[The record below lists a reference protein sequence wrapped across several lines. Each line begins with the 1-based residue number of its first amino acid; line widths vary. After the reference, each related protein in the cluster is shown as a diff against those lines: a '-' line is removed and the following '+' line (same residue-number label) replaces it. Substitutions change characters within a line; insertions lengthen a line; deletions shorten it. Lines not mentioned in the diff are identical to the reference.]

1 MMTTAANKK
10 INARAGLIVLIFV
23 AFIALGMPDGLIG
36 VAWPTI
42 RSGFKLPVDAMGSWL
57 FASMIGYMVA
67 SFFNGKVISR
77 IGVGGTLAAS
87 CALTGAALIGYTLV
101 PAWWMLVGTG
111 VFAGLGAGAID
122 AGLNTYVASNFKENI
137 MQWLHA
143 FYGVGVTLGPI
154 IMTNALNLF
163 DNWRLGYQLVGAVQL
178 ALGLAFLFSLK
189 KWQNHSS
196 EDKDA
201 PKILTEY
208 KTPMRETLKRPITYV
223 SVLLFFVYVGAEM
236 SLGTWV
242 YTLLTEGRHI
252 SVAIAGYLA
261 GSYYITFTIG
271 RMTAGL
277 LASKFKLKTL
287 LSACM
292 IAAFTG
298 AVMLMVNIS
307 NTVSIIGVAII
318 GFAIA
323 PIFPGLQSDTSDRV
337 SAEHGAN
344 TIGIQMSLGAGLGG
358 SVISALV
365 GVFAAMNRENIA
377 IIMVILYALLF
388 GLYWLSLW
396 MRKSAEKPEAETEPE
411 TAA

>member
-1 MMTTAANKK
+1 M
-10 INARAGLIVLIFV
+10 IFV

-42 RSGFKLPVDAMGSWL
+42 RSNFKLPVDAMGSWL
-57 FASMIGYMVA
+57 FASMVGYMIA

-87 CALTGAALIGYTLV
+87 CALTGAALITYTLV
-101 PAWWMLVGTG
+101 PYWWMLVATG
-111 VFAGLGAGAID
+111 LFAGLGAGAID

-143 FYGVGVTLGPI
+143 FYGVGVTMGPI
-154 IMTNALNLF
+154 IMTNALNVF
-163 DNWRLGYQLVGAVQL
+163 DNWRLGYIIVGALQL
-178 ALGLAFLFSLK
+178 ALGTAFLFTLN

-196 EDKDA
+196 EDANA

-208 KTPMRETLKRPITYV
+208 KTSMRETLKRPITYI

-277 LASKFKLKTL
+277 LASKFKLKNL
-287 LSACM
+287 LRACI
-292 IAAFTG
+292 IAAFIG
-298 AVMLMVNIS
+298 AVMLMINVS
-307 NTVSIIGVAII
+307 NVVSIIGVAII
-318 GFAIA
+318 GFSIA

-337 SAEHGAN
+337 NPEHGAN

-365 GVFAAMNRENIA
+365 GVFAALNRENIA
-377 IIMVILYALLF
+377 IIMVVLYALLF
-388 GLYWLSLW
+388 GLYSLSLW
-396 MRKSAEKPEAETEPE
+396 MRRPADKSETETE
-411 TAA
+411 SEAAA